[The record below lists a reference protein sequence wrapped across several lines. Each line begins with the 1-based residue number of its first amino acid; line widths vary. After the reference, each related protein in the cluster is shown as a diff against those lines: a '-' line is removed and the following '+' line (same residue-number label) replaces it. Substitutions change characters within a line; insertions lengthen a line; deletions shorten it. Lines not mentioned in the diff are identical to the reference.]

1 MSCSKAHV
9 CLNND
14 LHVTH
19 RRLVPNHIEMAD
31 LLRPYARDNASAV
44 RPGPKVINRF
54 SCSTQLSTKFILLI
68 VGILTFISRINTP
81 TKCLTARKI
90 INFSI
95 LALIRS

>member
-44 RPGPKVINRF
+44 RPSPKVIKIFMLN
-54 SCSTQLSTKFILLI
+54 STEHEIYPANYWHFNIY
-68 VGILTFISRINTP
+68 
-81 TKCLTARKI
+81 
-90 INFSI
+90 
-95 LALIRS
+95 